1 MKNAVGR
8 DIPEQVLKEGRRI
21 YEGKYTHDG
30 TYVQRLAPRTRICE
44 KPRASKL
51 VASLK
56 EACLRCGAHDG
67 MTISFHSDFRNGDY
81 VANLAVRTLVEE
93 LGIKDITIAATS
105 LGSAQDAIADYIE
118 QGIVTGV
125 QTSGVRGRIGEVIS
139 EGKLK
144 TPAIIRSHGG
154 RPRAISAG
162 EVHIDIAFLAAS
174 SSDDYGNA
182 SGIGGKNNCGS
193 IGFAVPD
200 ARYADHVVIVTDT
213 LVEFPNMPSTISSI
227 DVDCVVVVDEV
238 GNPAKIA
245 TAEARMTEN
254 PRELMM
260 AERVADI
267 IAATPYFKDGFSFQ
281 TGVGGPSL
289 AVNRFLE
296 AHMRRENIQM
306 GFALGGI
313 SSAMCQLQD
322 KGLVRKIL
330 DTQDFDK
337 GAIAHLAAHPDVHI
351 EISTD
356 EYANPSNKGAYVN
369 KLDYVVLSALEIDID
384 FNVNVI
390 TGSDGVLRG
399 APGGHP
405 DTAAGSK
412 CCIIVT
418 PLMRGRMAT
427 VCEKVV
433 TVTTPGD
440 CVDVL
445 VTDYGVA
452 VNPLRPDIIECLD
465 TAGIPHVSI
474 EVLKEK
480 AYSMVGR
487 PDALEWEDQVI
498 AIVEARDGSVL
509 DVVKKIKP
517 VRL

>member
-1 MKNAVGR
+1 
-8 DIPEQVLKEGRRI
+8 
-21 YEGKYTHDG
+21 
-30 TYVQRLAPRTRICE
+30 
-44 KPRASKL
+44 
-51 VASLK
+51 
-56 EACLRCGAHDG
+56 
-67 MTISFHSDFRNGDY
+67 
-81 VANLAVRTLVEE
+81 
-93 LGIKDITIAATS
+93 
-105 LGSAQDAIADYIE
+105 
-118 QGIVTGV
+118 
-125 QTSGVRGRIGEVIS
+125 
-139 EGKLK
+139 
-144 TPAIIRSHGG
+144 
-154 RPRAISAG
+154 
-162 EVHIDIAFLAAS
+162 
-174 SSDDYGNA
+174 
-182 SGIGGKNNCGS
+182 
-193 IGFAVPD
+193 
-200 ARYADHVVIVTDT
+200 
-213 LVEFPNMPSTISSI
+213 
-227 DVDCVVVVDEV
+227 
-238 GNPAKIA
+238 
-245 TAEARMTEN
+245 
-254 PRELMM
+254 
-260 AERVADI
+260 
-267 IAATPYFKDGFSFQ
+267 
-281 TGVGGPSL
+281 
-289 AVNRFLE
+289 
-296 AHMRRENIQM
+296 MRRENIQM

-369 KLDYVVLSALEIDID
+369 KLDYVVLSALEIDTD

-474 EVLKEK
+474 EALKEK